1 MYAWHAINLNSHVI
15 PHTHT
20 PHRSFIACV
29 FFPSHSILSSRT
41 ITPSHLTTLHSH
53 LHLPSPPH
61 SITPHICLH
70 ITIPSPPH
78 TSPSYS
84 ITPSH
89 HHPSTSRPP
98 PHTSHTHHPS
108 QIIIR
113 VLLCI
118 RNFYKI
124 YRIHKKLQWLLSY
137 TPSPLHPFT
146 PSSLHPSH
154 SHHRSYK
161 SLLAT

>member
-1 MYAWHAINLNSHVI
+1 MTVCIIINSITVSGDVCMACHSHVI

-29 FFPSHSILSSRT
+29 FFPSHSILSSHI
-41 ITPSHLTTLHSH
+41 ITPSHLTTFHSH

-84 ITPSH
+84 IAPSH
-89 HHPSTSRPP
+89 HHSSTSRPP

-108 QIIIR
+108 QIII

-118 RNFYKI
+118 RNF
-124 YRIHKKLQWLLSY
+124 LQDL
-137 TPSPLHPFT
+137 
-146 PSSLHPSH
+146 
-154 SHHRSYK
+154 
-161 SLLAT
+161 